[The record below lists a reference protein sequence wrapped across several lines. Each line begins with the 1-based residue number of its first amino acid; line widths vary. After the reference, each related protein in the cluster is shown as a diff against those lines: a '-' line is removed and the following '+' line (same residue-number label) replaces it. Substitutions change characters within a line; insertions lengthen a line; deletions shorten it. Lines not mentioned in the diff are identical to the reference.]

1 MPRSPHPSDFA
12 ADLDPF
18 ILFQISL
25 ENFFEIRKVF
35 AKDHNI
41 TFSELDKLPYYEF
54 QILLDSINKDIEEEN
69 TRKLEKSTGMV
80 EVFNL
85 SPDKPLNI

>member
-1 MPRSPHPSDFA
+1 M
-12 ADLDPF
+12 
-18 ILFQISL
+18 
-25 ENFFEIRKVF
+25 
-35 AKDHNI
+35 
-41 TFSELDKLPYYEF
+41 
-54 QILLDSINKDIEEEN
+54 LLDSINKDIEEEN